1 MRIIIFYRD
10 IQNGGVQRN
19 MIRLSGLLTGAGHTV
34 HMIIAESGAN
44 EFSLPAEVTLHR
56 ADTRHPVKLA
66 RYLARQYDQIQPDI
80 VYSGMPNYNG
90 IAVIAKLFSRHKP
103 KTLISERSHTHVEL
117 RNTKFGIYKASI
129 YLSPL
134 LYRLADRI
142 LAVSADT
149 ADSLAQF
156 ARIDRERITVMH
168 NPVVSDKLRALA
180 REPLEHRWL
189 EPPHE
194 LVVAVGRLA
203 LQKDYPTLLTAFAQ
217 LHQRRPNA
225 RLAIVGEG
233 KDLAELTEQARG
245 LGISE
250 VIEFVGFDA
259 NPYRWMA
266 ACKVFVLTSLW
277 EGLPTVIIEAM
288 ACGATIVATDS
299 PSGPRQIIGS
309 DGKLGYLAPMKA
321 PEAIAAQLEKALDAP
336 ISPALLHQEA
346 EKYSEQA
353 ALNLFTRISA
363 EALAT

>member
-19 MIRLSGLLTGAGHTV
+19 MIRLSGLLTEAGHTV

-44 EFSLPAEVTLHR
+44 EFSLPNEVTLHR
-56 ADTRHPVKLA
+56 ANTRHPIKLS
-66 RYLARQYDQIQPDI
+66 RYLAKRYDDIRPDI

-90 IAVIAKLFSRHKP
+90 IAVIAKLLSRHKP

-117 RNTKFGIYKASI
+117 SNTKFGIYKVSI

-142 LAVSADT
+142 LAVSSDT

-156 ARIDRERITVMH
+156 ARIDRKRITVMH
-168 NPVVSDKLRALA
+168 NPVVSDKLRLMA

-189 EPPHE
+189 EPPNE
-194 LVVAVGRLA
+194 LIVAVGRLA
-203 LQKDYPTLLTAFAQ
+203 LQKDYPTLLAAFAL
-217 LHQRRPNA
+217 LHKRRPTA

-233 KDLAELTEQARG
+233 KDLEALTQQARS

-250 VIEFVGFDA
+250 VIEFMGFDA

-309 DGKLGYLAPMKA
+309 DGQLGYLAPMKD
-321 PEAIAAQLEKALDAP
+321 PEAIADQLEHALEAP
-336 ISPALLHQEA
+336 IAPDVLYEEA
-346 EKYSEQA
+346 EKYSEKA
-353 ALNLFTRISA
+353 ALGIFTRIST